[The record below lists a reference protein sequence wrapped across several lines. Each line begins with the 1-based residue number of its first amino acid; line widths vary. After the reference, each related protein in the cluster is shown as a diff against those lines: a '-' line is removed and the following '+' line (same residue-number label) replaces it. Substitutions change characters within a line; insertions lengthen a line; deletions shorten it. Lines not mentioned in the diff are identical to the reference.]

1 MRRKVVQI
9 ITKLELG
16 GAQEHVLFI
25 LRHLDRSLYEPV
37 LITGTDGPLV
47 DEARQIKD
55 AKVYF
60 LRDLVREI
68 SPVKDLRAL
77 VRMALLLRKE
87 RPALVHTNSSKAG
100 ILGRWAAKL
109 ADVPVIVHTVH
120 GFGFNDD
127 QKGMTNRV
135 FVSLERV
142 TSRVTT
148 RFTAVAHDNVDKGV
162 RKGIFSRDDAVVIRS
177 GIDTAFFAEPGT
189 APAAK
194 RAELGIPEGA
204 PVATMVSCL
213 KQQKAPVDFVRVAA
227 RVLEQVPDAHFIQAG
242 DGELREEV
250 LAEAGRL
257 GVSGRFHL
265 LGWRRDVREII
276 HASDVIVLTS
286 LWEGLPRVIPQ
297 AMAAG
302 KPVVATAVDGTP
314 EAVKDGVSG
323 FLARPHDV
331 DYMAEKVALLLSD
344 KGLAAK
350 MGSAGRELVAEFDE
364 GRMLDDLSALYNKL
378 LRGV

>member
-1 MRRKVVQI
+1 MRHKVVQI

-25 LRHLDRSLYEPV
+25 LKNLDRSLYEPV

-47 DEARQIKD
+47 DEARRIKD

-127 QKGMTNRV
+127 QKGVTNRV

-148 RFTAVAHDNVDKGV
+148 RFTAVARDNVDKGV
-162 RKGIFSRDDAVVIRS
+162 REGIFSRGDAVVIRS

-213 KQQKAPVDFVRVAA
+213 KQQKAPVDFVKVAA

-257 GVSGRFHL
+257 GISGRFHL

-314 EAVKDGVSG
+314 EAVKDGVTG
-323 FLARPHDV
+323 FLASPHDTE
-331 DYMAEKVALLLSD
+331 YMAEKVALLLGD
-344 KGLAAK
+344 KGLAAG
-350 MGSAGRELVAEFDE
+350 MGKAGRAFVAEFDE
-364 GRMLDDLSALYNKL
+364 GRMLDDLSALYEKL
-378 LRGV
+378 LRGR

>member
-37 LITGTDGPLV
+37 LITGTEGPLV

-60 LRDLVREI
+60 LRDLVRDI
-68 SPVKDLRAL
+68 SPAKDLGAL

-109 ADVPVIVHTVH
+109 AGVPVIVHTVH

-127 QKGMTNRV
+127 QKGLAKRI
-135 FVSLERV
+135 FVSLERA
-142 TSRVTT
+142 TSKITT
-148 RFTAVAHDNVDKGV
+148 RFTAVAHDNVNKGV
-162 RKGIFSRDDAVVIRS
+162 REGIFAKDDAVVIRS
-177 GIDTAFFAEPGT
+177 GINTAFFAEPGT
-189 APAAK
+189 PPAAK
-194 RAELGIPEGA
+194 RAEIGIPEAA
-204 PVATMVSCL
+204 PVAAMVSCL
-213 KQQKAPVDFVRVAA
+213 KPQKAPVDFVKVAA
-227 RVLEQVPDAHFIQAG
+227 KVLEKVPDAHFIQAG
-242 DGELREEV
+242 DGELRDEV

-257 GVSGRFHL
+257 GISKRFHL

-302 KPVVATAVDGTP
+302 RPVVATAVDGTP
-314 EAVKDGVSG
+314 EAVRDGVNG
-323 FLARPHDV
+323 FLARPHDI
-331 DYMAEKVALLLSD
+331 DYMAGKVALLLCD
-344 KGLAAK
+344 KGLAAR
-350 MGSAGRELVAEFDE
+350 MGRAGRELVAAFDE

-378 LRGV
+378 LRGK

>member
-9 ITKLELG
+9 ITKLDLG

-323 FLARPHDV
+323 FLARPHDI
-331 DYMAEKVALLLSD
+331 DYMAGKVALLLSD

-378 LRGV
+378 LRGR

>member
-25 LRHLDRSLYEPV
+25 LRHLDRSLYEPM

-47 DEARQIKD
+47 DEAKRIKD

-60 LRDLVREI
+60 LSDLVREI
-68 SPVKDLRAL
+68 SPAKDLRAL
-77 VRMALLLRKE
+77 VRMVLLLRRE

-109 ADVPVIVHTVH
+109 AGVPVIVHTVH

-127 QKGMTNRV
+127 QGVLRKN
-135 FVSLERV
+135 FFIFLEKIVSRLSDRIV
-142 TSRVTT
+142 
-148 RFTAVAHDNVDKGV
+148 AVAQDNVNKGV
-162 RKGIFSRDDAVVIRS
+162 KEGIFSLDKAVVIRS
-177 GIDTAFFAEPGT
+177 GVNTAFFAEPGT

-194 RAELGIPEGA
+194 RAEIGIPSAA
-204 PVATMVSCL
+204 PVAAMVSCL
-213 KQQKAPVDFVRVAA
+213 KPQKAPVDFVKVAA
-227 RVLEQVPDAHFIQAG
+227 KVLEAVPDAHFIQAG
-242 DGELREEV
+242 DGELRDEV

-257 GVSGRFHL
+257 GISGRFHL

-314 EAVKDGVSG
+314 EAVRDGVNG
-323 FLARPHDV
+323 FLARPHDI
-331 DYMAEKVALLLSD
+331 DYMAGKVALLLSD
-344 KGLAAK
+344 KGLAAR
-350 MGSAGRELVAEFDE
+350 MGRAGRELVAEFDE
-364 GRMLDDLSALYNKL
+364 GRMLDDLSALYEEL
-378 LRGV
+378 LKGK